1 MSANDAPEDH
11 GIFKLEHE
19 MLPDF
24 TIITPSFN
32 YGRYLHDC
40 LASVASQVG
49 VNLEHLVYDGGS
61 TDDSR
66 EVAARFPHVRWI
78 EESDRGMSDAINK
91 GFAQAKG
98 KWLMWLNAD
107 DRLLPGALQ
116 EVLRVLNQSDADLV
130 YGDWNFINE
139 HGSYLRRVKCP
150 RWSMF
155 VHVHHHCY
163 IGSTAAFFRNATV
176 MAEGYRLH
184 EEFRYVMDGELF
196 ARLHVA
202 GKKLEHMPITVADF
216 RIHGSNASML
226 HLGKTRDMV
235 KILAAERQ
243 HIESRAIR
251 RAYGV
256 TLFDDPYLN
265 GFVDGVLWI
274 LARIWKQVR
283 KFV

>member
-1 MSANDAPEDH
+1 MRTNDAFVDH
-11 GIFKLEHE
+11 GAFKLKPS
-19 MLPDF
+19 MSPDI

-32 YGRYLHDC
+32 YGCYLHDC
-40 LASVASQVG
+40 LASVAGQVG

-66 EVAARFPHVRWI
+66 EVAARFPHARWI

-98 KWLMWLNAD
+98 KWVMWLNAD

-139 HGSYLRRVKCP
+139 NGSYLRRVKCP

-202 GKKLEHMPITVADF
+202 GKKLEHMPIIVADF
-216 RIHGSNASML
+216 RIHTSNASML
-226 HLGKTRDMV
+226 HLGKTRDMT

-256 TLFDDPYLN
+256 TLFNDPYLN
-265 GFVDGVLWI
+265 GLGDGVLWI
-274 LARIWKQVR
+274 LARLWKQVR

>member
-1 MSANDAPEDH
+1 MHANDTPKDH
-11 GIFKLEHE
+11 GIFKLKHE
-19 MLPDF
+19 MSPDF

-66 EVAARFPHVRWI
+66 DVAVRFPHVCWI

-91 GFAQAKG
+91 AFAQAKG
-98 KWLMWLNAD
+98 KWVMWLNAD

-116 EVLRVLNQSDADLV
+116 EVLCVLNQSDADLV

-202 GKKLEHMPITVADF
+202 GKKLEHMPIIVADF
-216 RIHGSNASML
+216 RIHTSNASML
-226 HLGKTRDMV
+226 HLGKTRDMT

-256 TLFDDPYLN
+256 TLFNDPYLN
-265 GFVDGVLWI
+265 GLGDGVLWI
-274 LARIWKQVR
+274 LARLWKQVR

>member
-1 MSANDAPEDH
+1 MS
-11 GIFKLEHE
+11 
-19 MLPDF
+19 PDF

-32 YGRYLHDC
+32 YGCYLHDC
-40 LASVASQVG
+40 LASVAGQVG
-49 VNLEHLVYDGGS
+49 LNLEHLVYDGGS

-66 EVAARFPHVRWI
+66 EVAARFPHARWI
-78 EESDRGMSDAINK
+78 EEADRGMSDAINK

-98 KWLMWLNAD
+98 KWVMWLNAD

-139 HGSYLRRVKCP
+139 NGSHLRRVKCP

-216 RIHGSNASML
+216 RIHSSNASML
-226 HLGKTRDMV
+226 HLGKTRDMK

-243 HIESRAIR
+243 HMESRAIR

-256 TLFDDPYLN
+256 TLFNDPYLN
-265 GFVDGVLWI
+265 GLVDGVLWI
-274 LARIWKQVR
+274 LARVWKQVR